1 MALRYTR
8 LQSTLDVE
16 VVGEKTMTGSA
27 VDLKVV
33 DLTAGN
39 NVNGVRN
46 VACIIQNA
54 DLTGDVTLVARGNTA
69 ANGSGTDTT
78 IATMTIDQSAGDTKC
93 VLEIP
98 SELLAHYSD
107 RSTDGYFKS
116 LVFDATGT
124 NTDTLDVCIVVEPL
138 IAQDGLTPSDVTTVS

>member
-16 VVGEKTMTGSA
+16 IIGEVTMTGSA
-27 VDLKVV
+27 VDVKIV

-46 VACIIQNA
+46 VTCIIQNA
-54 DLTGDVTLVARGNTA
+54 SLTGDVTLVARGNTA
-69 ANGSGTDTT
+69 ANGTGTDTT
-78 IATMTIDQSAGDTKC
+78 IATMVIDQSASHTQC

-98 SELLAHYSD
+98 AELLSHYSD

-124 NTDTLDVCIVVEPL
+124 NTDTLDACIIVEPL
-138 IAQDGLTPSDVTTVS
+138 IEQDGLTPSDVTTVS